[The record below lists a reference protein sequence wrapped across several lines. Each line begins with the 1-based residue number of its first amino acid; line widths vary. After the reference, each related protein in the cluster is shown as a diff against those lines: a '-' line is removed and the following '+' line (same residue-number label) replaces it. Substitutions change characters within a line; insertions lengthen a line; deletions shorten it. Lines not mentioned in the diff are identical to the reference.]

1 MNRVEIERII
11 NRVRYIFIIFFLFSG
26 IAAFKTGSVPAV
38 YRSIIIISFIYLLL
52 TLVNQ
57 YFIMTGKVT
66 DLLIYISVTMEISFV
81 FMVKFSF
88 HNDPFNGYALA
99 LKEQSTFIVYLIF
112 AVVCGLRYNKKL
124 NVYFGVLSISSYLV
138 LIWLGIKFGGMV
150 FTRDPA
156 KVFDPKSLRTATEL
170 AKILFMAG
178 TSYFLYL
185 MASFTTRNVSQMQ
198 QAKSESEDNLN
209 LISAAVSEMNEQIK
223 KMSESSSKIF
233 SACREISARSSEHDG
248 SIRDLSGTVEQFTAS
263 VHSNTLEAAE
273 SSRTLGSLNTVIAGK
288 KILAENLSSS
298 MNRISVH
305 STEISTIT
313 AVINEISFQTNLLAL
328 NAAIEAARAGD
339 AGRGFMVVSAEV
351 KNLSQ
356 KTTESSKKIREII
369 EHNTSDVDSGAQL
382 VFEVAEFFAEL
393 IRDMNDIVIAINRI
407 SDESS
412 GQMNGVKTMGHA
424 VENLVHTGSVFSS
437 AIIDLT
443 SASDEL
449 KEITGSLEK
458 VARDLGRK

>member
-1 MNRVEIERII
+1 
-11 NRVRYIFIIFFLFSG
+11 
-26 IAAFKTGSVPAV
+26 
-38 YRSIIIISFIYLLL
+38 
-52 TLVNQ
+52 
-57 YFIMTGKVT
+57 
-66 DLLIYISVTMEISFV
+66 
-81 FMVKFSF
+81 
-88 HNDPFNGYALA
+88 
-99 LKEQSTFIVYLIF
+99 
-112 AVVCGLRYNKKL
+112 
-124 NVYFGVLSISSYLV
+124 
-138 LIWLGIKFGGMV
+138 
-150 FTRDPA
+150 
-156 KVFDPKSLRTATEL
+156 
-170 AKILFMAG
+170 MAG

-185 MASFTTRNVSQMQ
+185 MASFTTHNVNQMQ
-198 QAKSESEDNLN
+198 QAQTESEANFN
-209 LISAAVSEMNEQIK
+209 RISAAVEGMNLQIK
-223 KMSESSSKIF
+223 KMSESSAKIF
-233 SACREISARSSEHDG
+233 SACREISVRNTEHDG
-248 SIRDLSGTVEQFTAS
+248 SIKELSGTVERFTSS

-313 AVINEISFQTNLLAL
+313 GVINDISFQTNLLAL

-369 EHNTSDVDSGAQL
+369 ERNSSDVDSGAQL
-382 VFEVAEFFAEL
+382 VLEVAEFFSEL
-393 IRDMNDIVIAINRI
+393 IKDMNDIVVAINRI

-449 KEITGSLEK
+449 REITSSLEQ
-458 VARDLGRK
+458 VARNLGRA